1 MLTLL
6 SLDAETRKYMLDE
19 MALDIGDRKLYMSER
34 LASRAREKYPE
45 LLREA
50 IISHNED
57 WLASQLRLHG
67 GTIAMESYTRNGKS
81 FERKVPVNAIEM
93 LAEGEFN
100 RFYLRGLCRRAI
112 ANREGPLAIYR
123 AKSVSQPR
131 AESERKIGTTVEP
144 EPLLRDLRE
153 HIGVDLALGVPPGPN
168 SGLSAKLETKVERP
182 AEPPAPMPA
191 VAKE

>member
-19 MALDIGDRKLYMSER
+19 MELDQGERKLYLSDR
-34 LASRAREKYPE
+34 LAPRAREKYPD

-50 IISHNED
+50 ITTHNED

-67 GTIAMESYTRNGKS
+67 GTNAMESYTRNGKS
-81 FERKVPVNAIEM
+81 FERQVPVNAIET

-100 RFYLRGLCRRAI
+100 RYYLRGLCRRAV
-112 ANREGPLAIYR
+112 ANREGPVVIYR

-144 EPLLRDLRE
+144 ESLLRDLRE
-153 HIGVDLALGVPPGPN
+153 HIGVDLALGLPPGPN
-168 SGLSAKLETKVERP
+168 SGLSAKLETRVERP
-182 AEPPAPMPA
+182 KEPPVEATA
-191 VAKE
+191 AAGE